1 MFSKVSNR
9 IKATPLKTWAWFA
22 LALTIFLSVF
32 FVIALRQLRFDYN
45 FEKFFP
51 NQDPQTQFYHSHRA
65 RFESDNDFLLLA
77 IENKKGI
84 YQFNFLKQ
92 IEQLTQ
98 DIEKNVPYIQR
109 VLAITNA
116 KEAKIYAFGGL
127 VLDPYIHFK
136 THLLSAD
143 AARIYHTPE
152 LQNTLVATDGK
163 SVCIFIRH
171 KDFIKRK
178 QSDRMLAQLAK
189 QLAAYD
195 FDGVHLTGRTH
206 GQKVYVDRMM
216 EEMVF
221 FLFLSAFLII
231 AFLLLTFRSAW
242 GVIVPMSV
250 IGMATLWLLGGMS
263 IANEPINILLITLPT
278 ILFVVAMADVIY
290 IVSRFLQAIREG
302 LSKEAAVRITYKE
315 IAFSAFL
322 TSFTTAIGF
331 GSLYFVKVVPIQ
343 VFGVVAGIGTLL
355 AYFFTMFLLPVL
367 FLVFPIPKYIHQQKE
382 APFWDRLLR
391 ALFQWLIRHRG
402 KVMIG
407 SGLIAIWGA
416 FWTLQIQTN
425 NLVMDDLHPKEQL
438 KKDFRFIDQHYGGIR
453 PFDVSVYLQDPQLSF
468 WDPQVLQELAKVE
481 AYLENTYGAEVKNSL
496 VQSLRIMN
504 RAAHAGNP
512 SAYELPSSKSK
523 IKSYRRNLRLLDK
536 GAFIRTI
543 LDSTE
548 RYSRLHGNLADLGS
562 APITQKNLAFK
573 RFCKTLP
580 LAGKV
585 RYRITGAA
593 HLLDRN
599 IRFISSSLVEGLI
612 FSVLLIALIMG
623 WVYRSVRLM
632 LISMIPNLIPL
643 LVVGGFMGLLGIE
656 LKTSTAV
663 IFTIAFGIAYDDTI
677 HLLGKFR
684 IEIAKG
690 LTHRMALKNAY
701 LARGKAMILSS
712 LILCCGFS
720 LLVFSTFM
728 GSFYMGI
735 LISITLF
742 VALIS
747 DLLLLPVLV
756 LLFFKAQKPLLETN
770 QAHQQHQ

>member
-1 MFSKVSNR
+1 MFSNLFNR
-9 IKATPLKTWAWFA
+9 IKATPIKTWAWFA
-22 LALTIFLSVF
+22 LALTISLSVF
-32 FVIALRQLRFDYN
+32 FVLALRQLRFDYN

-51 NQDPQTQFYHSHRA
+51 NQDPQTQFYHAHRA

-77 IENKKGI
+77 IENKKGV
-84 YQFNFLKQ
+84 YHLNFLKQ
-92 IEQLTQ
+92 IEQLRQ
-98 DIEKNVPYIQR
+98 DIETKVPYIQR
-109 VLAITNA
+109 VIAITNA

-127 VLDPYIHFK
+127 IFDPYIHFK
-136 THLLSAD
+136 TRLLPAD
-143 AARIYHTPE
+143 AKRIAQTPE
-152 LQNTLVATDGK
+152 LQNTLVAKDAQ

-178 QSDRMLAQLAK
+178 QSDRMLAQLQQ
-189 QLAAYD
+189 QLAKHN
-195 FDGVHLTGRTH
+195 FDSVHLTGRTH

-216 EEMVF
+216 QEMVF

-231 AFLLLTFRSAW
+231 AFLTLTFRSAW

-250 IGMATLWLLGGMS
+250 IAMATLWLLGGMS
-263 IANEPINILLITLPT
+263 MANEPINILLITLPT

-290 IVSRFLQAIREG
+290 IVSRFLQGIREG
-302 LSKEAAVRITYKE
+302 LTKEEAVRITYRE

-331 GSLYFVKVVPIQ
+331 GSLYFVKVLPIQ

-391 ALFQWLIRHRG
+391 LLFQWLIRHRG
-402 KVMIG
+402 KVLIG
-407 SGLIAIWGA
+407 SALIAIWGA

-453 PFDVSVYLQDPQLSF
+453 PFDVSVYIQDARLSI
-468 WDPQVLQELAKVE
+468 WDPQVLQELAMVE
-481 AYLENTYGAEVKNSL
+481 TYLEKTYGAEIKNSL

-512 SAYELPSSKSK
+512 SAYQLPSSKAK
-523 IKSYRRNLRLLDK
+523 IKSFRRNLRMLDK
-536 GAFIRTI
+536 GQFIRTI

-562 APITQKNLAFK
+562 APIAQKNLAFK
-573 RFCKTLP
+573 RFCKSLP

-585 RYRITGAA
+585 KYRLTGAA

-599 IRFISSSLVEGLI
+599 IRFISSSLVEGLV

-623 WVYRSVRLM
+623 WVYRSARLM

-684 IEIAKG
+684 IEMAKG
-690 LTHRMALKNAY
+690 LSHRMALKNAY

-747 DLLLLPVLV
+747 DLLLLPVLI
-756 LLFFKAQKPLLETN
+756 LLFFKTQKPLLEAN
-770 QAHQQHQ
+770 EAHR